1 MGMESISR
9 RCIWL
14 SSSLTVCACLLA
26 ATVARADHGASSIDA
41 RIRLRLPFAREPT
54 VLGTGREPLQ
64 KGANGRY
71 WIPTE
76 PNWGFAADALEDE
89 EDVTL
94 EAWDGAVPL
103 DLPSSLDLA
112 RGYRLFSV
120 QALYRPRR
128 QRAEGRTVE
137 VSPYLGLGAGFSMPY
152 AESPVDTYRAGD
164 QFVWQG
170 TRGLAGVSVRLTPSF
185 SFYGEYSVDRPEAN
199 LKLGPGI
206 LNLDS
211 PAERLDLGVSY
222 DF

>member
-1 MGMESISR
+1 MKSTSKR
-9 RCIWL
+9 RIWL
-14 SSSLTVCACLLA
+14 SSCLTVCACLMA
-26 ATVARADHGASSIDA
+26 GAVRAGDGASSIDA
-41 RIRLRLPFAREPT
+41 PIRFRLPFAQEPT
-54 VLGTGREPLQ
+54 VLDTGREPLR
-64 KGANGRY
+64 KGTDGRY

-76 PNWGFAADALEDE
+76 SNWGFAADTVEDE
-89 EDVTL
+89 EDVIL
-94 EAWDGAVPL
+94 EASDNAVPIG
-103 DLPSSLDLA
+103 LPSSLDLA

-120 QALYRPRR
+120 EALYRPRHK
-128 QRAEGRTVE
+128 RADGRTVK

-152 AESPVDTYRAGD
+152 AESPVDAYRAGD

-170 TRGLAGVSVRLTPSF
+170 TRGLAGVNVRLTPSF

-211 PAERLDLGVSY
+211 PAERLELGVSY